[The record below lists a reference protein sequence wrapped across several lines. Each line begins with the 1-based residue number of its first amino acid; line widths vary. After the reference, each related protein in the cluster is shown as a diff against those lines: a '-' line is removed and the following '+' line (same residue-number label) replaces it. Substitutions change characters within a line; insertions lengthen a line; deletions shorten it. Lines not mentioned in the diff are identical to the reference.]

1 MSQENVEIV
10 RGAFQTF
17 SAEGIEAALAFYSPD
32 CVWYTTDRWLEGSA
46 YRGHDGMRR
55 IQADFSENFDDF
67 RFEVHDVRDAQDRV
81 VALID
86 MTGRI
91 KDSGAAVSQR
101 LGFVVSGFRDG
112 TFRDVRAFTSWHEA
126 LESVGLAAERTKPR

>member
-1 MSQENVEIV
+1 MSQENVEVV
-10 RGAFQTF
+10 RDAFQTF
-17 SAEGIEAALAFYSPD
+17 GAEGIEAALAFYAPD
-32 CVWYTTDRWLEGSA
+32 CVWYPTDRWLEGSA

-55 IQADFSENFDDF
+55 LQAAFSENFDDF
-67 RFEVHDVRDAQDRV
+67 RFEVHDTRDAQDRV

-91 KDSGAAVSQR
+91 KHSGANISQR

-112 TFRDVRAFTSWHEA
+112 TFRDVRAFPSWDEA
-126 LESVGLAAERTKPR
+126 LEAAGLSE